1 VALVFVVAVV
11 ALVAAVACGVDEGS
25 DEPTPAGQ
33 RTMVISQATFTPVPP
48 NFTPEALQTRAAL
61 QTAYWQTA
69 TAQPSVAATAP
80 PNVTM
85 PSGPVATAAPNE
97 IRPPDALLRTAAGEV
112 LGSIG
117 SFNWVSLE
125 LQAGG
130 NISVPYV
137 FVTESGTTLATGTSA
152 QLVVPSSSFAVTGAG
167 IALYNLDTNMVIPT
181 DQSGQPIGTEPA
193 FFPQESPV
201 WEQRVEGANITI
213 APQAPPGRYILS
225 VRVDFQT
232 PDGLPDPLFTQ
243 YVFAVNVI

>member
-1 VALVFVVAVV
+1 VTDPGSTTRPLLRVAALVCMASML
-11 ALVAAVACGVDEGS
+11 ALVAAVACGGDEGS

-85 PSGPVATAAPNE
+85 PSAPIATAAPNE
-97 IRPPDALLRTAAGEV
+97 VRPPDALLRTSVGEV

-130 NISVPYV
+130 NISVPYDY
-137 FVTESGTTLATGTSA
+137 GT
-152 QLVVPSSSFAVTGAG
+152 
-167 IALYNLDTNMVIPT
+167 
-181 DQSGQPIGTEPA
+181 
-193 FFPQESPV
+193 
-201 WEQRVEGANITI
+201 
-213 APQAPPGRYILS
+213 
-225 VRVDFQT
+225 
-232 PDGLPDPLFTQ
+232 
-243 YVFAVNVI
+243 